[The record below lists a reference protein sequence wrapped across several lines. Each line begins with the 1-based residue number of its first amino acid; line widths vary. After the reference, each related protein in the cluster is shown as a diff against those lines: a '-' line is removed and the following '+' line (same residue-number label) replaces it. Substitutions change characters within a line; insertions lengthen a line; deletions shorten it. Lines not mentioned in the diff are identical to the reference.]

1 MIEGTR
7 GLSGINGT
15 FTTSRRFSGHE
26 SIVLWGS
33 RSRVSCV
40 SRTLNKVEWVK
51 PTHQARSQE
60 TLERLLDAAEELV
73 SERGFD
79 NATVSEIV
87 RRANSSVG
95 AMYARFNDKDSLLVC
110 LHERFCEQALA
121 TTDMALDATR
131 WEGASI
137 AEIFATTT
145 PFVVHTYHMKR
156 GLIRAFIVR
165 CSCDDQFAERASRLG
180 RAISEKL
187 SALLMARRDEIK
199 HPDPELAI
207 DFGLRMNF
215 DTLDQAT
222 LYENFQRSKIKLS
235 QQQLAEELTRAFLSY
250 LGVEIPANFEIGQ
263 E

>member
-1 MIEGTR
+1 
-7 GLSGINGT
+7 
-15 FTTSRRFSGHE
+15 
-26 SIVLWGS
+26 
-33 RSRVSCV
+33 V

-60 TLERLLDAAEELV
+60 TLERLLDATEELI

-95 AMYARFNDKDSLLVC
+95 AMYARFNDKDALLVC

-121 TTDMALDATR
+121 TTDAALDPTR

-145 PFVVHTYHMKR
+145 PFLVETYYHKR
-156 GLIRAFIVR
+156 GLIRAFIAR
-165 CSCDDQFAERASRLG
+165 GSTDEHFLERASRVG

-187 SALLMARRDEIK
+187 IALLMARRDEIK
-199 HPDPELAI
+199 HPDPVLAV
-207 DFGLRMNF
+207 DFGLRMTF
-215 DTLDQAT
+215 DTLDHETYYAD
-222 LYENFQRSKIKLS
+222 YQRGKVKLS
-235 QQQLAEELTRAFLSY
+235 RGQLAEELTRAFLSY
-250 LGVEIPANFEIGQ
+250 LGVEIPHGWEGSPT
-263 E
+263 

>member
-1 MIEGTR
+1 M
-7 GLSGINGT
+7 
-15 FTTSRRFSGHE
+15 
-26 SIVLWGS
+26 
-33 RSRVSCV
+33 
-40 SRTLNKVEWVK
+40 LNKVEWVK

-60 TLERLLDAAEELV
+60 TLERLLDATEELI

-121 TTDMALDATR
+121 TTDMALDPAR

-145 PFVVHTYHMKR
+145 PFIVETYHHKR
-156 GLIRAFIVR
+156 GLIRAFIAR
-165 CSCDDQFAERASRLG
+165 GSTDENFLERSSRVG

-187 SALLMARRDEIK
+187 ITLLMARRDEIR
-199 HPDPELAI
+199 HPDPVLAV
-207 DFGLRMNF
+207 DFGLRMTF
-215 DTLDQAT
+215 DTLDHETFYAD
-222 LYENFQRSKIKLS
+222 FQRGKIKLS
-235 QQQLAEELTRAFLSY
+235 REQLAEELTRAFLSY
-250 LGVEIPANFEIGQ
+250 LGVDVPQNWEGYAT
-263 E
+263 